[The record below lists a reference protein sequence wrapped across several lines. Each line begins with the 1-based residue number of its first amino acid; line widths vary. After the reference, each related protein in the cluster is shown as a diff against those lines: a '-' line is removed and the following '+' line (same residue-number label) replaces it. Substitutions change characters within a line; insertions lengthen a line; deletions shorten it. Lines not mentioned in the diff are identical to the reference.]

1 MAAAVSLQAGPKT
14 PSEARLPLD
23 AVPGLGGRAGVRS
36 N

>member
-14 PSEARLPLD
+14 PSEARLPPD
-23 AVPGLGGRAGVRS
+23 AESGLGGRAGVRT

>member
-14 PSEARLPLD
+14 PSEARLPL
-23 AVPGLGGRAGVRS
+23 AAEPGLGGRAGVRT